1 VRAIGDGVRRMTRS
15 RVTAAVAAALCLA
28 AALSGCAASSTPLPP
43 DPTEAEI
50 DAIMA
55 EEVERQVKTNAV
67 SFPEVWEAV
76 EFERFVSSEEMP
88 VVLDECFTG
97 FGAEGIGVF
106 SADGSYSMGTGVM
119 GEFESVVMNAC
130 TLAYPDEY
138 QKPLVQTDEQ
148 LEYSY
153 NYNVSFVVPC
163 LRAAGYAVE
172 SPPSREEY
180 RDFGVRERPSMVEL
194 SVRCTRTDGGP
205 AAASRAL
212 SAVSRRHGAV
222 QLALR

>member
-1 VRAIGDGVRRMTRS
+1 MTRS
-15 RVTAAVAAALCLA
+15 RVTAAATLCLA
-28 AALSGCAASSTPLPP
+28 IALSGCAASSTPLPP
-43 DPTEAEI
+43 GPTEAEI

-67 SFPEVWEAV
+67 SFPEVWNAV

-97 FGAEGIGVF
+97 FGVDDMVTFG
-106 SADGSYSMGTGVM
+106 ADGSYSVGTSAM
-119 GEFESVVMNAC
+119 GEFESTVMNAC

-138 QKPLVQTDEQ
+138 QKPLIQTDEQ

-153 NYNVSFVVPC
+153 NYNVAFVVPC

-172 SPPSREEY
+172 SAPSREDYLGLAYAGVWAWSPYNSMNFASDRRWSNY
-180 RDFGVRERPSMVEL
+180 RFDAPELTEGLEQLRERCPPYPEGME
-194 SVRCTRTDGGP
+194 P
-205 AAASRAL
+205 Y
-212 SAVSRRHGAV
+212 
-222 QLALR
+222 

>member
-1 VRAIGDGVRRMTRS
+1 MTRS

-28 AALSGCAASSTPLPP
+28 VALSGCAASSTPLPP
-43 DPTEAEI
+43 GPTEAEI

-88 VVLDECFTG
+88 VVLNECFTG

-106 SADGSYSMGTGVM
+106 GADGSYSMGTGVM

-180 RDFGVRERPSMVEL
+180 RDLAFASDRRWSNYQFDAPELMEGQQQLRERCPPYPEGME
-194 SVRCTRTDGGP
+194 P
-205 AAASRAL
+205 YN
-212 SAVSRRHGAV
+212 
-222 QLALR
+222 

>member
-1 VRAIGDGVRRMTRS
+1 MTRS

-28 AALSGCAASSTPLPP
+28 VALSGCAASSTPLPP
-43 DPTEAEI
+43 GPTEAEI

-106 SADGSYSMGTGVM
+106 GADGSYSMGTGVM

-180 RDFGVRERPSMVEL
+180 RDLAFAGVWAWSPYNSMNFASDRRWSNYQFDAPELMEGQQQLRERCPPYPEGME
-194 SVRCTRTDGGP
+194 P
-205 AAASRAL
+205 YN
-212 SAVSRRHGAV
+212 
-222 QLALR
+222 